1 MSSLDKLIGKI
12 EKAQSAVKS
21 FKGTLSKFQ
30 NLNFNSLVDS
40 LGEQKSKAN
49 DILDARRRSLEKS
62 LSARNTSKAA
72 CKGHPDVDSVDLYYP
87 QELLSLENFITF
99 STRKRVNR
107 GKGGDGFVSRSGIAG
122 VEDTVAI
129 HLYVPDTL
137 LSQSNVQYKN
147 EGVGAIQNV
156 IAGLITDP
164 TNAMAKKDGGM
175 LKDVALK
182 YVGKMADGMTGGAVT
197 AKAGV
202 AFNPMKEMMFDG
214 IGFRSWNFTYEFY
227 PKSETEAMMV
237 NHIIYSFRTAMLPD
251 SFRAALDA
259 DKQTETSLQDSFF
272 NYPNVFDIKLQGP
285 VGDKVDG
292 FLPSVCTKCDVDHT
306 GGQKFSVYEDGQPI
320 KTTMTLEFQEIRL
333 LTQQNYQAVSPV
345 SNKDG
350 SLKSNDSSIIENP
363 IPWSEMRAGYVEMG
377 EKIKGAFGGGDS

>member
-1 MSSLDKLIGKI
+1 MVI
-12 EKAQSAVKS
+12 
-21 FKGTLSKFQ
+21 T
-30 NLNFNSLVDS
+30 
-40 LGEQKSKAN
+40 
-49 DILDARRRSLEKS
+49 DILLQ
-62 LSARNTSKAA
+62 
-72 CKGHPDVDSVDLYYP
+72 GFP
-87 QELLSLENFITF
+87 QT
-99 STRKRVNR
+99 
-107 GKGGDGFVSRSGIAG
+107 
-122 VEDTVAI
+122 
-129 HLYVPDTL
+129 
-137 LSQSNVQYKN
+137 QYKN
-147 EGVGAIQNV
+147 EGVSAIQNV

-164 TNAMAKKDGGM
+164 TSAMENKNGGM

-202 AFNPMKEMMFDG
+202 AFNPMKEMMFEG
-214 IGFRSWNFTYEFY
+214 IGFRAWNFTYEFY

-259 DKQTETSLQDSFF
+259 DKQTETTLQDSFF

-333 LTQQNYQAVSPV
+333 LTQQNYQSI
-345 SNKDG
+345 SNVAGKPT
-350 SLKSNDSSIIENP
+350 STDSSIIENP
-363 IPWSEMRAGYVEMG
+363 DSWSDMKKGYVEMG
-377 EKIKGAFGGGDS
+377 EKIKDKFGG

>member
-49 DILDARRRSLEKS
+49 DILDARRSSLEKS

-147 EGVGAIQNV
+147 EGVSAIQNV

-164 TNAMAKKDGGM
+164 TSAMENKNGGM

-202 AFNPMKEMMFDG
+202 AFNPMKEMMFEG
-214 IGFRSWNFTYEFY
+214 IGFRAWNFTYEFY
-227 PKSETEAMMV
+227 PKSETETMMV
-237 NHIIYSFRTAMLPD
+237 NEIIYSFRTAMLPD

-259 DKQTETSLQDSFF
+259 DKQTETTLQDSFF

-333 LTQQNYQAVSPV
+333 MTQQNYQSI
-345 SNKDG
+345 SNVAGKPT
-350 SLKSNDSSIIENP
+350 STDSSIIENP
-363 IPWSEMRAGYVEMG
+363 DSWSDMKKGYVEMG
-377 EKIKGAFGGGDS
+377 EKIKDKFGG